1 MEKAELKTQLLKLL
15 KEDEEFRYAVAGL
28 IGLAD
33 TIKEIRTLQKQ
44 VAENTK
50 ATKNLQEQVRDLQK
64 QVRSLQE
71 EVRNL
76 QEQVRDLQKQVR
88 NLQEQVRDLQ
98 EQVRDLQKQVRSL
111 QEQVRSLQEQVA
123 ENTRAIRSLQ
133 EQVAENTRTIRSLQE
148 QVAENTKA
156 IRSLQEQV
164 AFHAEVLER
173 HGDRIE
179 DLARTIQALGARWG
193 LLAEDAFREGMR
205 GVVEGYFGGRV
216 ERWVC
221 HDEEGVVFGRPAVI
235 EVDVVLRDREHI
247 LVEVKSSISRADVY
261 QLWRTAKLYERK
273 VGTKPKLVII
283 SPFISDR
290 AGEDAKK
297 LNIRVYTTTKLR

>member
-111 QEQVRSLQEQVA
+111 QEQVA

-133 EQVAENTRTIRSLQE
+133 EQV
-148 QVAENTKA
+148 
-156 IRSLQEQV
+156 RSLQEQV

-216 ERWVC
+216 ERWIC

-290 AGEDAKK
+290 AREDAKK